1 MFARPLPSTVT
12 TWVENP
18 RGGRARGPRGLARA
32 WFEVLVRPRRFFRS
46 GVAPGDQSSG
56 LVFGVLVTVAYLGIS
71 FAVDPARIPSV
82 GGGRPV
88 SALLT
93 LAAVGLFVAPA
104 ALHLVA
110 ALQTLLLI
118 LFVPRRA
125 GVSETVQ
132 VLAYAVAPV
141 VFGAVAPAV
150 VGGVGAAALT
160 LASGLYGTV
169 LLAVGLGVVHETSL
183 LRGGLAALLP
193 AVLVFGYGFGGV
205 AAFQSLGGV
214 AALRSVLAAL
224 GL

>member
-1 MFARPLPSTVT
+1 
-12 TWVENP
+12 
-18 RGGRARGPRGLARA
+18 
-32 WFEVLVRPRRFFRS
+32 
-46 GVAPGDQSSG
+46 
-56 LVFGVLVTVAYLGIS
+56 VFGVLVTVAYLGIS